1 MSEDR
6 IIIFDTTL
14 RDGEQSPG
22 ASMNTSEKLE
32 IARQLALLKVDII
45 EAGFPIASPGDFEAV
60 QEIARLTEGPIIAG
74 LARCLKKDID
84 RAAAAVEPAANKR
97 IHVFLATSEIHRKFK
112 LKKAQ
117 EEIVRQAVEAV
128 EYAKQFCDD
137 VEFSPEDASRTE
149 PEFLVEIVQA
159 TIEAGATTVNI
170 PDTVGYALPGPFGE
184 LIAQLKAEVP
194 NIDDAVISV
203 HCHNDLGLA
212 VSNSLAGVENGARQ
226 VECTINGIGERAGNA
241 SLEEIVMA
249 LRTRNDHYAIQSTID
264 NRRILT
270 TSRMVSNLTGLFVQR
285 NKAIVGENA
294 FAHEAGIHQ
303 DGILKERTTYEIM
316 EPEDVGFSKTNLVL
330 GKHSGR
336 HALGERLSDLGFEL
350 SEEKLNSVF
359 EAFKELADKKKEIYD
374 EDLSMLVEEQVTS
387 EIEIFRLVRMH
398 TTSGIDLSP
407 TATVR
412 LQKEGEDEPVE
423 DAAVGDGPVDA
434 IYRTVDRIT
443 HLPCTLL
450 DYQIRAVTRGKDALG
465 EVSLM
470 IENEGYRVHGRASS
484 TDILEASARAYINAV
499 NRILVRISK
508 EASEDGDSHPSGV

>member
-1 MSEDR
+1 MSDDR

-22 ASMNTSEKLE
+22 ASLNTREKLE

-60 QEIARLTEGPIIAG
+60 QEIARETEGPIIAG
-74 LARCLKKDID
+74 LARCLKKDVD
-84 RAAAAVEPAANKR
+84 RAAAAVEPAARKR

-117 EEIVRQAVEAV
+117 EEILRQAVEMV

-137 VEFSPEDASRTE
+137 IEFSPEDASRTE
-149 PEFLVEIVQA
+149 PEFLVEITEA
-159 TIEAGATTVNI
+159 TISAGATTVNI

-184 LIAQLKAEVP
+184 TIARLKSDVP
-194 NIDDAVISV
+194 NIDQAVISV

-212 VSNSLAGVENGARQ
+212 VSNSLAGVVNGARQ

-241 SLEEIVMA
+241 SLEEIVMG
-249 LRTRNDHYAIQSTID
+249 LKTRKDYYAIETSID
-264 NRRILT
+264 TRRILT

-316 EPEDVGFSKTNLVL
+316 LPEDVGFSDTNLVL

-336 HALGERLSDLGFEL
+336 HAFRERLLKLGIEV
-350 SEEKLNSVF
+350 SEEELNSLF
-359 EAFKELADKKKEIYD
+359 EAFKILADKKKEIYD
-374 EDLSMLVEEQVTS
+374 EDLLALVEEDFAHGDETF
-387 EIEIFRLVRMH
+387 ELVRMH
-398 TTSGIDLSP
+398 TTSGINVTP
-407 TATVR
+407 TATVK
-412 LQKEGEDEPVE
+412 LQKVGTDEPIE

-434 IYRTVDRIT
+434 IYKTIDRIT
-443 HLPCTLL
+443 GLTCRLL
-450 DYQIRAVTRGKDALG
+450 DYQIRAITKGKDALG
-465 EVSLM
+465 EVSLRA
-470 IENEGYRVHGRASS
+470 EHEGIKMHGRASS
-484 TDILEASARAYINAV
+484 TDILEASARAYLNA
-499 NRILVRISK
+499 IGKIVRHQD
-508 EASEDGDSHPSGV
+508 SEVADSHGV